1 MFEFLFKYPPTVFA
15 KGSFVLLSQW
25 PVWTLTALLI
35 VAAVG
40 LGWLIWS
47 RRRVIAPTMRGPRSA
62 VVWILQ
68 SLLVCLLLFLLWQP
82 ALSIA
87 TLRPQQN
94 IVAVVIDDS
103 KSMSTSEDGRSRKDQ
118 VLATLNAGLLNSLK
132 SKFQVRLYRLGDH
145 LERMENPAKL
155 NASAPATHIGDG
167 LKEVLADSATLPIGA
182 VVLMSDGAD
191 NSGGID
197 LDTISDIKR
206 QRIPIHTVGF
216 GRERMAHDIEVTD
229 VQMAAR
235 SLAKSRLEAQVT
247 FHQWGLKGD
256 KARVVVRDA
265 GKVLTSRDII
275 LKADGA
281 AQTETVLFN
290 AGDAG
295 VKNLQFSIDALP
307 EEENKNNNGLTRVLY
322 VDNATPKVLYMEGE
336 PRWDFKFIRRAV
348 EDDKNISLFTIV
360 RTTQNKTYTQA
371 PDKQS
376 HPELFANGFPTKVE
390 DLFDFQGLILG
401 TIEANYFTPAQQDL
415 IRQFVDRRG
424 GGLLFLGGRVSLA
437 DGGYEKAPFADLL
450 PVRLPDHKDT
460 FHRDPATAELTAAGR
475 DSLITRIEDNPEAN
489 VERWKKLPY
498 LMNFQ
503 EAGQPKPG
511 ALVLADMSASGH
523 KLPLLITQNYG
534 RGRTAVFAT
543 GGDWRW
549 QMLQPLE
556 DMSHELFWRQLL
568 RWLVSDTPTR
578 VVTSIPRPVLYDD
591 GHVHLRAEVRDTTF
605 LPTSDAT
612 IQARIV
618 GPDGGSQSVDLH
630 PDSLEQGVYS
640 ADWDAGQAGSYVAEI
655 TATRGQQEL
664 GRDVITFRREDG
676 VAENFHLEQNRD
688 LLEKLSSQTGGK
700 YYRPDQVSR
709 LGEDISYSDAGI
721 TVRETR
727 DLWDMPIVFFL
738 VLLLC
743 CTEWVLRRKW
753 GVV

>member
-15 KGSFVLLSQW
+15 KGSFVLLGQW
-25 PVWTLTALLI
+25 PLWTLFALLI
-35 VAAVG
+35 ACAGG
-40 LGWLIWS
+40 LGWVIWS
-47 RRRVIAPTMRGPRSA
+47 RRRAIAPTMRGPRTA
-62 VVWILQ
+62 VVWILE

-103 KSMSTSEDGRSRKDQ
+103 KSMSTADDGHTRKDQ
-118 VLATLNAGLLNSLK
+118 VLSTLNRGLLNSLK

-145 LERMENPAKL
+145 LERIETPDKL

-197 LDTISDIKR
+197 LDTISDLKR

-216 GRERMAHDIEVTD
+216 GRERMAHDVELTD
-229 VQMAAR
+229 VQVPAR

-256 KARVVVRDA
+256 KAKLSVRDS
-265 GKVLTSRDII
+265 GKVLTSRDVV
-275 LKADGA
+275 LQGDGA
-281 AQTETVLFN
+281 AQTESVLFN

-307 EEENKNNNGLTRVLY
+307 EEDNKNNNALTRVLY
-322 VDNATPKVLYMEGE
+322 VDNAKPRVLYMEGE
-336 PRWDFKFIRRAV
+336 PRWDYKFLRRAV
-348 EDDKNISLFTIV
+348 EDDKNIDLYCVV
-360 RTTQNKTYTQA
+360 RTTQNKLYTQVPTDA
-371 PDKQS
+371 PAG
-376 HPELFANGFPTKVE
+376 ELKDGFPTKVD
-390 DLFDFQGLILG
+390 DLFTYQGIILG
-401 TIEANYFTPAQQDL
+401 SVEANYFTPAQQDL
-415 IRQFVDRRG
+415 IQQFVDRRG
-424 GGLLFLGGRVSLA
+424 GGLLFLGGRTALA
-437 DGGYEKAPFADLL
+437 DGGYQKAPFSDLL
-450 PVRLPDHKDT
+450 PVYLPDSKNT
-460 FHRDPATAELTAAGR
+460 FHRDPATVELTPAGR
-475 DSLITRIEDNPEAN
+475 ESLITRIEDNPDAN

-503 EAGQPKPG
+503 EAGKPKLG
-511 ALVLADMSASGH
+511 ALVLAEMTASGH
-523 KLPLLITQNYG
+523 KLPLLITQKYG

-549 QMLQPLE
+549 QMLQPVQ
-556 DMSHELFWRQLL
+556 DMSHELFWRQML
-568 RWLVSDTPTR
+568 RWLVSDTPNR
-578 VVTSIPRPVLYDD
+578 VVTSVTKPVLYDD
-591 GHVHLRAEVRDTTF
+591 GRAHLRAEVRDTTF

-612 IQARIV
+612 VQARIV
-618 GPDGGSQSVDLH
+618 GPDGGAESIDLH

-640 ADWDAGQAGSYVAEI
+640 VDWDAGKAGSYVAEV

-700 YYRPDQVSR
+700 YYRPNEVSR

-721 TVRETR
+721 TVRETK

-738 VLLLC
+738 ALLLC
-743 CTEWVLRRKW
+743 CSEWVLRRRW

>member
-1 MFEFLFKYPPTVFA
+1 MFEFLFKYPRTVFA

-25 PVWTLTALLI
+25 PVWTLAILLLI
-35 VAAVG
+35 AAAG
-40 LGWLIWS
+40 LGWVIWS
-47 RRRVIAPTMRGPRSA
+47 RRRAIAPTMRGPRSA

-103 KSMSTSEDGRSRKDQ
+103 KSMSTQEDGHSRKDQ
-118 VLATLNAGLLNSLK
+118 VLAALNGGVLNSLK
-132 SKFQVRLYRLGDH
+132 KKFQVRLYRLGDH
-145 LERMENPAKL
+145 LERIEAVDKL
-155 NASAPATHIGDG
+155 NASAPATHIGEG

-229 VQMAAR
+229 VQLPAR

-256 KARVVVRDA
+256 KVHLVVRDS
-265 GKVLTSRDII
+265 GKILTSRDVV
-275 LKADGA
+275 LQGDGA

-295 VKNLQFSIDALP
+295 VKNLQFGIDALP
-307 EEENKNNNGLTRVLY
+307 EEENKNNNALTRVLY
-322 VDNATPKVLYMEGE
+322 VDNATPKILYMEGE

-348 EDDKNISLFTIV
+348 EDDKNISLYTVV
-360 RTTQNKTYTQA
+360 RTTQNKLYVQVPTGAQTG
-371 PDKQS
+371 
-376 HPELFANGFPTKVE
+376 ELKDGFPTKVD
-390 DLFDFQGLILG
+390 DLFSYQGIILG
-401 TIEANYFTPAQQDL
+401 TVEANYFTAAQQQL
-415 IRQFVDRRG
+415 IEQFVDRRG
-424 GGLLFLGGRVSLA
+424 GGLLFLGGRASLA
-437 DGGYEKAPFADLL
+437 DGGYEKAPFSDLL
-450 PVRLPDHKDT
+450 PVRLPDHKNT
-460 FHRDPATAELTAAGR
+460 FHRDPATAALTPAGR
-475 DSLITRIEDNPEAN
+475 DSLITRIEDNPDAN

-498 LMNFQ
+498 LMDFQ

-511 ALVLADMSASGH
+511 ALVLAEMTASGN
-523 KLPLLITQNYG
+523 KLPLLITQKYG

-549 QMLQPLE
+549 QMLQPVT
-556 DMSHELFWRQLL
+556 DMSHEIFWRQLM

-578 VVTSIPRPVLYDD
+578 VVTSVTRPVLYDD
-591 GHVHLRAEVRDTTF
+591 GHVHLRAEIRDTNY

-612 IQARIV
+612 IQARID
-618 GPDGGSQSVDLH
+618 GPDGSSQSVDLH
-630 PDSLEQGVYS
+630 PDSLEQGVYA
-640 ADWDAGQAGSYVAEI
+640 ADWDAGQAGSYVAEV
-655 TATRGQQEL
+655 TATRGSQEL
-664 GRDVITFRREDG
+664 GRNVITFRRENG

-700 YYRPDQVSR
+700 YYRPNEVSR

-743 CTEWVLRRKW
+743 CSEWVLRRRW

>member
-1 MFEFLFKYPPTVFA
+1 MFEFLFKYPPTVFS
-15 KGSFVLLSQW
+15 KGSFVLLGAW
-25 PVWTLTALLI
+25 PRWTLAVLLLI
-35 VAAVG
+35 AAAG
-40 LGWLIWS
+40 LGWVIWR
-47 RRRVIAPTMRGPRSA
+47 RRRVIAPTMRGPRTA

-82 ALSIA
+82 ALSVA

-103 KSMSTSEDGRSRKDQ
+103 RSMSTQEDGHSRRDQ
-118 VLATLNAGLLNSLK
+118 VLATLNGGLLNSLK

-145 LERMENPAKL
+145 LERIENPDKL
-155 NASAPATHIGDG
+155 NASAPATHIGEG

-182 VVLMSDGAD
+182 VVLLSDGAD

-216 GRERMAHDIEVTD
+216 GLERMARDIEVTD
-229 VQMAAR
+229 VQLPAR

-247 FHQWGLKGD
+247 FHQWGLKGQ
-256 KARVVVRDA
+256 KARLSVRDS
-265 GKVLTSRDII
+265 GKVLTSRDIV
-275 LKADGA
+275 LAGDGA
-281 AQTETVLFN
+281 AQSETVLFN

-295 VKNLQFSIDALP
+295 VKGLQFAIDTLP
-307 EEENKNNNGLTRVLY
+307 EEENKNNNALTRVLY
-322 VDNATPKVLYMEGE
+322 VDNATPHVLYMEGE

-348 EDDKNISLFTIV
+348 EDDKNIALYTIV
-360 RTTQNKTYTQA
+360 RTTQNKTYTQG
-371 PDKQS
+371 PEKQA
-376 HPELFANGFPTKVE
+376 HPSLFTTGFPSKVE
-390 DLFDFQGLILG
+390 DLFAFQGLILG
-401 TIEANYFTPAQQDL
+401 TVEANYFTPAQQDL
-415 IRQFVDRRG
+415 IQQFVDRRG
-424 GGLLFLGGRVSLA
+424 GGLLFLGGRASLA
-437 DGGYEKAPFADLL
+437 DGGYEKAPFSDLL
-450 PVRLPDHKDT
+450 PVRLPDHKNT
-460 FHRDPATAELTAAGR
+460 FHRDPATAELTPAGR
-475 DSLITRIEDNPEAN
+475 DSLITRIEDNPNTN

-498 LMNFQ
+498 LMDFQ

-511 ALVLADMSASGH
+511 ALVLADMNASGH
-523 KLPLLITQNYG
+523 KLPLLITQKYG

-549 QMLQPLE
+549 QMLQPVE
-556 DMSHELFWRQLL
+556 DQSHEIFWRQLM
-568 RWLVSDTPTR
+568 RWLVSDTPNR
-578 VVTSIPRPVLYDD
+578 VVTSVPRPVLYDD
-591 GHVHLRAEVRDTTF
+591 GHVHLRAEVRDTTY
-605 LPTSDAT
+605 LPTSDAQV
-612 IQARIV
+612 QARIV
-618 GPDGGSQSVDLH
+618 GPDGGAHSIDLH

-640 ADWDAGQAGSYVAEI
+640 ADWDGGLPGSYVAEI

-664 GRDVITFRREDG
+664 GRDVVTLRREDG
-676 VAENFHLEQNRD
+676 VAENFHLEQNRE

-700 YYRPDQVSR
+700 YYRPNDVSR

-743 CTEWVLRRKW
+743 CTEWVLRRRW

>member
-15 KGSFVLLSQW
+15 KGSFVLLGQW
-25 PVWTLTALLI
+25 PLWALTVLV
-35 VAAVG
+35 VACAGG
-40 LGWLIWS
+40 LGWVIWS
-47 RRRVIAPTMRGPRSA
+47 RRRAIAPTMRGPRTA

-103 KSMSTSEDGRSRKDQ
+103 KSMSTQEDGHSRKDQ
-118 VLATLNAGLLNSLK
+118 VLGTLNGGLLNSLK
-132 SKFQVRLYRLGDH
+132 AKFQVRLYRLGDH
-145 LERMENPAKL
+145 LERIESSDKL

-167 LKEVLADSATLPIGA
+167 LKEVLEDSATLPIGA

-197 LDTISDIKR
+197 LETISEIKR

-216 GRERMAHDIEVTD
+216 GRERMEHDIELTD
-229 VQMAAR
+229 VQMPSR
-235 SLAKSRLEAQVT
+235 SLAKSRLQAQVT

-256 KARVVVRDA
+256 KVRLAVRDS
-265 GKVLTSRDII
+265 GKVLTSRDIV
-275 LKADGA
+275 LQGDGA

-307 EEENKNNNGLTRVLY
+307 TEGNKNNNALTRVLY
-322 VDNATPKVLYMEGE
+322 VDGATPKVLYMEGE

-348 EDDKNISLFTIV
+348 EDDKNIALYTVV
-360 RTTQNKTYTQA
+360 RTTQNKNLTQT
-371 PDKQS
+371 PDDK
-376 HPELFANGFPTKVE
+376 HPELSKAGFPTKVE
-390 DLFDFQGLILG
+390 ELFDFQGLILG
-401 TIEANYFTPAQQDL
+401 SVEANYFTTAQQDL
-415 IRQFVDRRG
+415 IQQFVDRRG
-424 GGLLFLGGRVSLA
+424 GGLLFLGGRAALA

-450 PVRLPDHKDT
+450 PVRLPDHKNT
-460 FHRDPATAELTAAGR
+460 FHRDPATPELTPAGR

-498 LMNFQ
+498 LMDFQ
-503 EAGQPKPG
+503 EAGEPKPG
-511 ALVLADMSASGH
+511 ALVLADMKANGN
-523 KLPLLITQNYG
+523 KLHLLITQKYG

-549 QMLQPLE
+549 QMLQPVQ
-556 DMSHELFWRQLL
+556 DMSHEIFWRQMM

-578 VVTSIPRPVLYDD
+578 VVTTTTRPVLYDD
-591 GHVHLRAEVRDTTF
+591 GRVHLRAEVRDTTY
-605 LPTSDAT
+605 LPTSDALV
-612 IQARIV
+612 QARIV
-618 GPDGGSQSVDLH
+618 GPDGSAETVDLH
-630 PDSLEQGVYS
+630 ADSLEQGVYS
-640 ADWDAGQAGSYVAEI
+640 ADWDAGKAGSYVAEI
-655 TATRGQQEL
+655 TAARNQQEL

-676 VAENFHLEQNRD
+676 VAENFHVEQNRD
-688 LLEKLSSQTGGK
+688 LLEKLSQQTGGH
-700 YYRPDQVSR
+700 YYRPDAVSR

-721 TVRETR
+721 TVRETK
-727 DLWDMPIVFFL
+727 DLWDMPIVFFIA
-738 VLLLC
+738 LLLC
-743 CTEWVLRRKW
+743 CTEWVLRRRW

>member
-25 PVWTLTALLI
+25 PVWTLAALLLI
-35 VAAVG
+35 AAAG
-40 LGWLIWS
+40 LGWVIWR
-47 RRRVIAPTMRGPRSA
+47 RRRVIAPTMRGPRTA

-103 KSMSTSEDGRSRKDQ
+103 KSMSTAEDGHTRKDQ
-118 VLATLNAGLLNSLK
+118 VLATLNSGLLNSLK

-145 LERMENPAKL
+145 LERIESPDKL

-167 LKEVLADSATLPIGA
+167 LKEVLADAATLPIGA

-197 LDTISDIKR
+197 LDTISELKR

-216 GRERMAHDIEVTD
+216 GRERMAHDVELTD
-229 VQMAAR
+229 VQMPAR
-235 SLAKSRLEAQVT
+235 SLVKSRLQAQVT
-247 FHQWGLKGD
+247 FHQWGLKGE
-256 KARVVVRDA
+256 KARLVVRDA
-265 GKVLTSRDII
+265 GKVLTSRDIV
-275 LKADGA
+275 LAGDGA
-281 AQTETVLFN
+281 AQTETVLFT

-307 EEENKNNNGLTRVLY
+307 QEDNKNNNALTRVLY
-322 VDNATPKVLYMEGE
+322 VDNAKPRVLYMEGE
-336 PRWDFKFIRRAV
+336 PRWDYKFLRRAV
-348 EDDKNISLFTIV
+348 EDDKNIDLYSVV
-360 RTTQNKTYTQA
+360 RTTQNKLYVQVPTDA
-371 PDKQS
+371 PKD
-376 HPELFANGFPTKVE
+376 ELKDGFPTKVG
-390 DLFDFQGLILG
+390 DLFTYQGIILG
-401 TIEANYFTPAQQDL
+401 SVEANYFTPAQQDL
-415 IRQFVDRRG
+415 IQQFVDRRG
-424 GGLLFLGGRVSLA
+424 GGLLFLGGRAALG
-437 DGGYEKAPFADLL
+437 DGGYEKPPFADLL
-450 PVRLPDHKDT
+450 PVHLPDSKNT
-460 FHRDPATAELTAAGR
+460 FHRDAATAELTPAGR
-475 DSLITRIEDNPEAN
+475 NSLITRIEDNPDANEA
-489 VERWKKLPY
+489 RWKKLPY

-503 EAGQPKPG
+503 DAGKPKPG
-511 ALVLADMSASGH
+511 ALVLANMKVAGTT
-523 KLPLLITQNYG
+523 LPLLITQNYG

-549 QMLQPLE
+549 QMLQPVE

-578 VVTSIPRPVLYDD
+578 VVTSIARPVLYDD
-591 GHVHLRAEVRDTTF
+591 GRVHLRAEVRDTTF

-618 GPDGGSQSVDLH
+618 GPDGGAQSVDLH

-640 ADWDAGQAGSYVAEI
+640 ADWDAGKAGSYVAEV

-688 LLEKLSSQTGGK
+688 LLEKLSSQTGGH
-700 YYRPDQVSR
+700 YYRPDAVSR

-743 CTEWVLRRKW
+743 CTEWVLRRRW

>member
-25 PVWTLTALLI
+25 PVWTLAALLLI
-35 VAAVG
+35 AAAG
-40 LGWLIWS
+40 LGWVIWR
-47 RRRVIAPTMRGPRSA
+47 RRRVIAPTMRGPRTA

-103 KSMSTSEDGRSRKDQ
+103 KSMSTAEDGHTRKDQ
-118 VLATLNAGLLNSLK
+118 VLATLNSGLLNSLK

-145 LERMENPAKL
+145 LERIESPDKL

-167 LKEVLADSATLPIGA
+167 LKEVLADAATLPIGA

-197 LDTISDIKR
+197 LDTISELKR

-216 GRERMAHDIEVTD
+216 GRERMAHDVELTD
-229 VQMAAR
+229 VQMPAR
-235 SLAKSRLEAQVT
+235 SLVKSRLQAQVT
-247 FHQWGLKGD
+247 FHQWGLKGE
-256 KARVVVRDA
+256 KARLVVRDA
-265 GKVLTSRDII
+265 GKVLTSRDIV
-275 LKADGA
+275 LAGDGA
-281 AQTETVLFN
+281 AQTETVLFT

-307 EEENKNNNGLTRVLY
+307 QEDNKNNNALTRVLY
-322 VDNATPKVLYMEGE
+322 VDNAKPRVLYMEGE
-336 PRWDFKFIRRAV
+336 PRWDYKFLRRAV
-348 EDDKNISLFTIV
+348 EDDKNIDLYSVV
-360 RTTQNKTYTQA
+360 RTTQNKLYVQVPTDA
-371 PDKQS
+371 PKD
-376 HPELFANGFPTKVE
+376 ELKDGFPTKVG
-390 DLFDFQGLILG
+390 DLFTYQGIILG
-401 TIEANYFTPAQQDL
+401 SVEANYFTPAQQDL
-415 IRQFVDRRG
+415 IQQFVDRRG
-424 GGLLFLGGRVSLA
+424 GGLLFLGGRAALG
-437 DGGYEKAPFADLL
+437 DGGYEKPPFADLL
-450 PVRLPDHKDT
+450 PVHLPDSKNT
-460 FHRDPATAELTAAGR
+460 FHRDAATAELTPAGR
-475 DSLITRIEDNPEAN
+475 NSLITRIEDNPDANEA
-489 VERWKKLPY
+489 RWKKLPY

-503 EAGQPKPG
+503 DAGKPKPG
-511 ALVLADMSASGH
+511 ALVLANMKVAGTT
-523 KLPLLITQNYG
+523 LPLLITQNYG

-549 QMLQPLE
+549 QMLQPVE

-578 VVTSIPRPVLYDD
+578 VVTSIARPVLYDD
-591 GHVHLRAEVRDTTF
+591 GRVHLRAEVRDTTF

-618 GPDGGSQSVDLH
+618 GPDGGAQS
-630 PDSLEQGVYS
+630 VYS
-640 ADWDAGQAGSYVAEI
+640 ADWDAGKAGSYVAEV

-688 LLEKLSSQTGGK
+688 LLEKLSSQTGGH
-700 YYRPDQVSR
+700 YYRPDAVSR

-743 CTEWVLRRKW
+743 CTEWVLRRRW

>member
-15 KGSFVLLSQW
+15 KGSFVLLGEW
-25 PVWTLTALLI
+25 PLWLLI
-35 VAAVG
+35 GLLAASALA
-40 LGWLIWS
+40 LGWVIWR
-47 RRRVIAPTMRGPRSA
+47 RRRVIAPTMRGPRTA

-103 KSMSTSEDGRSRKDQ
+103 KSMSTQEDGHSRKDR
-118 VLATLNAGLLNSLK
+118 VLATLNGGLLNSLK

-145 LERMENPAKL
+145 LERIESADKL

-182 VVLMSDGAD
+182 VVLLSDGAD

-216 GRERMAHDIEVTD
+216 GRERMEHDIEITD
-229 VQMAAR
+229 VQLPAR

-256 KARVVVRDA
+256 KARLVVRDA
-265 GKVLTSRDII
+265 GKVLTSRDIT
-275 LKADGA
+275 LKGDGA
-281 AQTETVLFN
+281 AQTETVLFT

-307 EEENKNNNGLTRVLY
+307 EEENKNNNALTRVLY
-322 VDNATPKVLYMEGE
+322 VDNATPRVLYMEGE

-348 EDDKNISLFTIV
+348 EDDKNIELSTIV
-360 RTTQNKTYTQA
+360 RTTQNKNYTQA
-371 PDKQS
+371 PA
-376 HPELFANGFPTKVE
+376 HPELKSGFPTKVD
-390 DLFDFQGLILG
+390 DLFAFQGLILG
-401 TIEANYFTPAQQDL
+401 TIEANYFTTAQQDL
-415 IRQFVDRRG
+415 IQQFVDRRG
-424 GGLLFLGGRVSLA
+424 GGLLFLGGRTSLA
-437 DGGYEKAPFADLL
+437 DGGYEKPPFSDLL
-450 PVRLPDHKDT
+450 PVRLPDHKNT
-460 FHRDPATAELTAAGR
+460 FHRDPAAPELTAAGR
-475 DSLITRIEDNPEAN
+475 DSLITRIEDNPDAN

-498 LMNFQ
+498 LMDFQ
-503 EAGQPKPG
+503 EAGKPKPG
-511 ALVLADMSASGH
+511 ALVLANMKASGIE
-523 KLPLLITQNYG
+523 LPLLITQKYG

-549 QMLQPLE
+549 QMLQPVE
-556 DMSHELFWRQLL
+556 DTSHEVFWRQLM
-568 RWLVSDTPTR
+568 RWLVSDTPNR
-578 VVTSIPRPVLYDD
+578 VVTSIPRSVLYDD
-591 GHVHLRAEVRDTTF
+591 GRVHLRAEVRDTTY

-618 GPDGGSQSVDLH
+618 GPDGNAQSVDLH

-640 ADWDAGQAGSYVAEI
+640 ADWDAGKAGSYVAEV

-700 YYRPDQVSR
+700 YYHPNEVSR

-721 TVRETR
+721 TIRETK

-743 CTEWVLRRKW
+743 CSEWVLRRRW

>member
-15 KGSFVLLSQW
+15 KGSFVLLGQW
-25 PVWTLTALLI
+25 PLWTLAALLFL
-35 VAAVG
+35 AAAG
-40 LGWLIWS
+40 LGWVIW
-47 RRRVIAPTMRGPRSA
+47 RRRRAIAPTMRGPRTA

-68 SLLVCLLLFLLWQP
+68 SVLVCLLLFLLWQP

-103 KSMSTSEDGRSRKDQ
+103 KSMSTQEDGHSRKER
-118 VLATLNAGLLNSLK
+118 VLATLNGGLISSLK
-132 SKFQVRLYRLGDH
+132 NKFQVRLYRLGDH
-145 LERMENPAKL
+145 LERIESPDKL

-197 LDTISDIKR
+197 LETISDLKR

-229 VQMAAR
+229 VQMPAR

-256 KARVVVRDA
+256 KARLAVRDS
-265 GKVLTSRDII
+265 GKILTSRDVV
-275 LKADGA
+275 LAGDGA

-295 VKNLQFSIDALP
+295 VKNLQFSIDPLP
-307 EEENKNNNGLTRVLY
+307 EEDNKNNNAVTRVLY
-322 VDNATPKVLYMEGE
+322 VDNAKPRVLYMEGE
-336 PRWDFKFIRRAV
+336 PRWDYKFIRRAV
-348 EDDKNISLFTIV
+348 EDDKNIDLYCVV
-360 RTTQNKTYTQA
+360 RTTQNKLYVQVPPDA
-371 PDKQS
+371 PTG
-376 HPELFANGFPTKVE
+376 ELKDGFPSKVD
-390 DLFDFQGLILG
+390 DLFMYQGIILG
-401 TIEANYFTPAQQDL
+401 SVEANYFTPAQQDL
-415 IRQFVDRRG
+415 IQQFVDRRG
-424 GGLLFLGGRVSLA
+424 GGLLFLGGRTALA

-450 PVRLPDHKDT
+450 PVRLPDSKNT
-460 FHRDPATAELTAAGR
+460 FHRDPANPELTPAGR
-475 DSLITRIEDNPEAN
+475 ESLITRIEDNPDAN

-503 EAGQPKPG
+503 DPGKPKPG
-511 ALVLADMSASGH
+511 ALVLANMKVGGAT
-523 KLPLLITQNYG
+523 LPLLITQKYG

-549 QMLQPLE
+549 QMLQPVQ

-578 VVTSIPRPVLYDD
+578 VVTSVARPVLYDD
-591 GHVHLRAEVRDTTF
+591 GRVHLRAEVRDTTY

-618 GPDGGSQSVDLH
+618 GPDGSAQSVDLH

-640 ADWDAGQAGSYVAEI
+640 ADWDAAKAGSYVAEI
-655 TATRGQQEL
+655 TAARGQQEL

-688 LLEKLSSQTGGK
+688 LLEKLASQTGGK
-700 YYRPDQVSR
+700 YYRPNEVSR

-721 TVRETR
+721 TVRETK
-727 DLWDMPIVFFL
+727 DLWDMPIVFFV

>member
-1 MFEFLFKYPPTVFA
+1 MFEFLFKYPRTVFA

-25 PVWTLTALLI
+25 PVWTLAALLLL
-35 VAAVG
+35 AAAG
-40 LGWLIWS
+40 LGWVIW
-47 RRRVIAPTMRGPRSA
+47 RRRRAIAPTMRGPRTA

-103 KSMSTSEDGRSRKDQ
+103 KSMSTPEDGHTRKDQ
-118 VLATLNAGLLNSLK
+118 LLATLNGGLLNSLK

-145 LERMENPAKL
+145 LERIENVDKL

-167 LKEVLADSATLPIGA
+167 LKDVLADSATLPIGA

-247 FHQWGLKGD
+247 FHQWGLKGEN
-256 KARVVVRDA
+256 ARLVVRDA
-265 GKVLTSRDII
+265 GKILTSRDIV
-275 LKADGA
+275 LHGDGA

-307 EEENKNNNGLTRVLY
+307 DEDNKNNNALTRVLY
-322 VDNATPKVLYMEGE
+322 VDNAKPRILYMEGE
-336 PRWDFKFIRRAV
+336 PRWDYKFIRRAV
-348 EDDKNISLFTIV
+348 EDDKNIDLYCVV
-360 RTTQNKTYTQA
+360 RTTQNKLYTQVPTDA
-371 PDKQS
+371 PS
-376 HPELFANGFPTKVE
+376 GELKDGFPTKVD
-390 DLFDFQGLILG
+390 DLFNYQGIILG
-401 TIEANYFTPAQQDL
+401 TVEANYFTPAQQDL
-415 IRQFVDRRG
+415 IHQFVDRRG
-424 GGLLFLGGRVSLA
+424 GGLLFLGGRASLA
-437 DGGYEKAPFADLL
+437 DGGYEKEPFADLL
-450 PVRLPDHKDT
+450 PVKLPDHKNT
-460 FHRDPATAELTAAGR
+460 FHRDPATAELTPAGR
-475 DSLITRIEDNPEAN
+475 DSLITRIEDNPETN

-498 LMNFQ
+498 LMDFQ
-503 EAGQPKPG
+503 EAGQPKLG
-511 ALVLADMSASGH
+511 ALVLADMTASGH
-523 KLPLLITQNYG
+523 KLPLLITQKYG

-549 QMLQPLE
+549 QMLQPVQ
-556 DMSHELFWRQLL
+556 DMSHELFWRQLM
-568 RWLVSDTPTR
+568 RWLVSDTPNR
-578 VVTSIPRPVLYDD
+578 VVTSVTRPVLYDD
-591 GHVHLRAEVRDTTF
+591 GRVHLRAEIRDTNF

-618 GPDGGSQSVDLH
+618 GPDGNSQSVDLH

-640 ADWDAGQAGSYVAEI
+640 ADWDAGKAGSYVAEV
-655 TATRGQQEL
+655 TAARNQQEL

-700 YYRPDQVSR
+700 YYHPNEVSR

-743 CTEWVLRRKW
+743 CTEWILRRKW

>member
-25 PVWTLTALLI
+25 PVWTLAAFLLI
-35 VAAVG
+35 AAGG
-40 LGWLIWS
+40 LGWVIW
-47 RRRVIAPTMRGPRSA
+47 RRRRAIAPTMRGPRTVA
-62 VVWILQ
+62 VWILQ
-68 SLLVCLLLFLLWQP
+68 SALVCLLLFLLWQP

-103 KSMSTSEDGRSRKDQ
+103 KSMSTSEDGRARKDQ
-118 VLATLNAGLLNSLK
+118 VLSTLNGGLLNSLK

-145 LERMENPAKL
+145 LERIENPDKL

-216 GRERMAHDIEVTD
+216 GRERMAHDVEMTD

-235 SLAKSRLEAQVT
+235 SLAKSRLQAQVT

-256 KARVVVRDA
+256 KARLVVRDA
-265 GKVLTSRDII
+265 GKVLTSRDIV
-275 LKADGA
+275 LAGDGA
-281 AQTETVLFN
+281 AQTETVLFS

-307 EEENKNNNGLTRVLY
+307 EEENKNNNALTRVLY
-322 VDNATPKVLYMEGE
+322 VDNATPHVLYLEGE

-348 EDDKNISLFTIV
+348 EDDKNITLYTIV
-360 RTTQNKTYTQA
+360 RTTQNKIYTQG
-371 PDKQS
+371 PEKKD
-376 HPELFANGFPTKVE
+376 HPELFSTGFPTKVE
-390 DLFDFQGLILG
+390 DLFSFQGLILG
-401 TIEANYFTPAQQDL
+401 SVEANYFTPAQQDM
-415 IRQFVDRRG
+415 IQQFVDRRG
-424 GGLLFLGGRVSLA
+424 GGLLFLGGRTALA

-460 FHRDPATAELTAAGR
+460 FHRDPATAELTPAGR
-475 DSLITRIEDNPEAN
+475 DSLITRIEDNPDAN

-511 ALVLADMSASGH
+511 ALVLAEMTASGH
-523 KLPLLITQNYG
+523 KLPLLITEKYG

-549 QMLQPLE
+549 QMLQPVE

-578 VVTSIPRPVLYDD
+578 VATSIARPVLYDD
-591 GHVHLRAEVRDTTF
+591 GRVHLRAEVRDTTY

-612 IQARIV
+612 VQARIG
-618 GPDGGSQSVDLH
+618 GPDGNAQTVDLH

-640 ADWDAGQAGSYVAEI
+640 ADWDAGQAGSYVAEV
-655 TATRGQQEL
+655 TATRGQTEL

-727 DLWDMPIVFFL
+727 DLWDMPIVFFV

-743 CTEWVLRRKW
+743 CTEWVLRRRW

>member
-15 KGSFVLLSQW
+15 KGSFVLLAQW
-25 PVWTLTALLI
+25 PVWTLAALLLI
-35 VAAVG
+35 AAAG
-40 LGWLIWS
+40 LGWVIWQ
-47 RRRVIAPTMRGPRSA
+47 RRRAIAPTMRGPRTA

-103 KSMSTSEDGRSRKDQ
+103 KSMSTPEDGHTRKDQ

-145 LERMENPAKL
+145 LERMESPDKL
-155 NASAPATHIGDG
+155 NGSAPATHIGEG

-216 GRERMAHDIEVTD
+216 GRERMAHDVEMTD
-229 VQMAAR
+229 VQLPAR

-247 FHQWGLKGD
+247 FHQWGLKGE
-256 KARVVVRDA
+256 KARLTVRDS
-265 GKVLTSRDII
+265 GKILTSRDIV
-275 LKADGA
+275 LQGDGA
-281 AQTETVLFN
+281 AQTERVLFN

-295 VKNLQFSIDALP
+295 GKNLQFSIDALP
-307 EEENKNNNGLTRVLY
+307 SEDNKNNNALTRVLY
-322 VDNATPKVLYMEGE
+322 VDNATPRVLYIEGE

-348 EDDKNISLFTIV
+348 EDDKNISLYTIV
-360 RTTQNKTYTQA
+360 RTTQNKNYTQFA
-371 PDKQS
+371 AEDK
-376 HPELFANGFPTKVE
+376 HPELKAGFPTKVD

-401 TIEANYFTPAQQDL
+401 TIEANYFTTAQQDL
-415 IRQFVDRRG
+415 IQQFVDRRG
-424 GGLLFLGGRVSLA
+424 GGLLFLGGRSWLA
-437 DGGYEKAPFADLL
+437 DGGYEKAPFSDLL
-450 PVRLPDHKDT
+450 PVRLPDHKNT
-460 FHRDPATAELTAAGR
+460 FHRDAATAGLTPAGR
-475 DSLITRIEDNPEAN
+475 DSLITRIEDNPDAN

-498 LMNFQ
+498 MMNFQ

-511 ALVLADMSASGH
+511 ALVLAEMNASGH
-523 KLPLLITQNYG
+523 KLPLLITQKYG
-534 RGRTAVFAT
+534 RGRTAVFAS
-543 GGDWRW
+543 GGDWRR
-549 QMLQPLE
+549 QMLEPLE
-556 DMSHELFWRQLL
+556 YMSHELFWRQLM
-568 RWLVSDTPTR
+568 RWLVSDTPNR
-578 VVTSIPRPVLYDD
+578 VVTTTTRPVLYDD
-591 GHVHLRAEVRDTTF
+591 GRVHLRAEIRDTTY
-605 LPTSDAT
+605 LPTSDAQV
-612 IQARIV
+612 QARIV
-618 GPDGGSQSVDLH
+618 GPDGGAQSVDLH

-640 ADWDAGQAGSYVAEI
+640 ADWDAGKAGSYVAEI

-700 YYRPDQVSR
+700 YYHPNEVSR

-721 TVRETR
+721 TIRETKE
-727 DLWDMPIVFFL
+727 LWDMPIVFFL

-743 CTEWVLRRKW
+743 CTEWLLRRKW

>member
-25 PVWTLTALLI
+25 PVWTLAALLLI
-35 VAAVG
+35 AAAG
-40 LGWLIWS
+40 LGWVIWS

-68 SLLVCLLLFLLWQP
+68 SLLICLLLFLLWQP

-103 KSMSTSEDGRSRKDQ
+103 KSMSTPEDGHTRKDQ
-118 VLATLNAGLLNSLK
+118 LLATLNGGLLNSLK

-145 LERMENPAKL
+145 LERIENIDKL

-167 LKEVLADSATLPIGA
+167 LKDVLADSATLPIGA

-216 GRERMAHDIEVTD
+216 GRERMAHDIEMTD

-235 SLAKSRLEAQVT
+235 SLVKSRLEAQVT

-281 AQTETVLFN
+281 AQTETVMFN

-307 EEENKNNNGLTRVLY
+307 EEDNKNNNALTRVLY
-322 VDNATPKVLYMEGE
+322 VDNATPHVLYMEGE

-348 EDDKNISLFTIV
+348 EDDKNITLYTIV
-360 RTTQNKTYTQA
+360 RTTQNKIYTQG
-371 PDKQS
+371 PEKKD
-376 HPELFANGFPTKVE
+376 HPELFGAGFPTKVE
-390 DLFDFQGLILG
+390 ELFKFQGLILG
-401 TIEANYFTPAQQDL
+401 SVEANYFTPAQQDM
-415 IRQFVDRRG
+415 IQQFVDRRG
-424 GGLLFLGGRVSLA
+424 GGLLFLGGRTALA
-437 DGGYEKAPFADLL
+437 DGGYEKEPFSDLL
-450 PVRLPDHKDT
+450 PVRFPSHKPT
-460 FHRDPATAELTAAGR
+460 FHPDPATAELTPGGR
-475 DSLITRIEDNPEAN
+475 DSLISRIEDNPDAN

-498 LMNFQ
+498 LMDFQ
-503 EAGQPKPG
+503 DAGKPKPG
-511 ALVLADMSASGH
+511 ALVLANMKVSGVE
-523 KLPLLITQNYG
+523 LPLLITQKYG

-549 QMLQPLE
+549 QMLQPVQ
-556 DMSHELFWRQLL
+556 DMSHELFWRQLM
-568 RWLVSDTPTR
+568 RWLVTDTPTR
-578 VVTSIPRPVLYDD
+578 VVTSVTRPVLYDD
-591 GHVHLRAEVRDTTF
+591 GRVHF
-605 LPTSDAT
+605 
-612 IQARIV
+612 
-618 GPDGGSQSVDLH
+618 
-630 PDSLEQGVYS
+630 
-640 ADWDAGQAGSYVAEI
+640 
-655 TATRGQQEL
+655 
-664 GRDVITFRREDG
+664 
-676 VAENFHLEQNRD
+676 
-688 LLEKLSSQTGGK
+688 
-700 YYRPDQVSR
+700 
-709 LGEDISYSDAGI
+709 
-721 TVRETR
+721 
-727 DLWDMPIVFFL
+727 
-738 VLLLC
+738 
-743 CTEWVLRRKW
+743 
-753 GVV
+753 

>member
-15 KGSFVLLSQW
+15 KGNFVLLGSW
-25 PVWTLTALLI
+25 PIWVLIGLLI
-35 VAAVG
+35 AAALS
-40 LGWLIWS
+40 LGWVIW
-47 RRRVIAPTMRGPRSA
+47 RRRRAVAPTMRGPRSA

-103 KSMSTSEDGRSRKDQ
+103 KSMATREDGRTREQQ
-118 VLATLNAGLLNSLK
+118 VLATLNGGLLDSLK
-132 SKFQVRLYRLGDH
+132 KKFQVRLYRLGDH
-145 LERMENPAKL
+145 LERIESPDKL
-155 NASAPATHIGDG
+155 TATAPATHIGEG

-182 VVLMSDGAD
+182 VVLLSDGAD

-197 LDTISDIKR
+197 LETISDIKR

-216 GRERMAHDIEVTD
+216 GRERMAHDIEMTD
-229 VQMAAR
+229 VQLPAR

-247 FHQWGLKGD
+247 FHEWGLKGE
-256 KARVVVRDA
+256 KARLNVRDS
-265 GKVLTSRDII
+265 GKILTSRDIV
-275 LKADGA
+275 LAGDGA

-295 VKNLQFSIDALP
+295 VKNLQFSIDPLP
-307 EEENKNNNGLTRVLY
+307 QEENKENNALTRVLY
-322 VDNATPKVLYMEGE
+322 VDNAKPKVLYMEGE
-336 PRWDFKFIRRAV
+336 PRWDYKFIRRAV
-348 EDDKNISLFTIV
+348 EDDKNIDLYCVV
-360 RTTQNKTYTQA
+360 RTTQNKLYVQVPPDA
-371 PDKQS
+371 P
-376 HPELFANGFPTKVE
+376 PGELKDGFPTKVD
-390 DLFDFQGLILG
+390 DLFNYQGIILG
-401 TIEANYFTPAQQDL
+401 TIEANYFTTAQQDL
-415 IRQFVDRRG
+415 IQQFVDRRG

-437 DGGYEKAPFADLL
+437 DGGYEKEPFADLL
-450 PVRLPDHKDT
+450 PVRLPDHKNT
-460 FHRDPATAELTAAGR
+460 FHREPATAELTPAGR
-475 DSLITRIEDNPEAN
+475 DSLITRIEDNPDAN

-498 LMNFQ
+498 LMDFQ

-511 ALVLADMSASGH
+511 ALVLADMLASGH
-523 KLPLLITQNYG
+523 RLPLLITQKYG

-549 QMLQPLE
+549 QMLQPVQ
-556 DMSHELFWRQLL
+556 DMSHEIFWRQLM

-578 VVTSIPRPVLYDD
+578 VVTSVTRPVIYDD
-591 GHVHLRAEVRDTTF
+591 GHVHLRAEVRDTTY
-605 LPTSDAT
+605 LPTSDAQV
-612 IQARIV
+612 QAHID
-618 GPDGGSQSVDLH
+618 GPDGGSQTIDLH
-630 PDSLEQGVYS
+630 PDSIEQGVYS
-640 ADWDAGQAGSYVAEI
+640 ADWDAGKPGSYVAEI
-655 TATRGQQEL
+655 TATRAQQEL

-700 YYRPDQVSR
+700 YYRPNEVSR

-721 TVRETR
+721 TIRETR
-727 DLWDMPIVFFL
+727 DLWDMPIVFFV